1 MRLPAMLCLVACV
14 GVLPARAN
22 DPVTYID
29 RDATAAAFAKGQ
41 PLSETDTYKVHAS
54 RREADGLVEVH
65 ATETDIVYVLEGTA
79 TLVTGGRVVNPRQT
93 APNEIRGESVDG
105 GTIRALRSGDVVI
118 VPSGVPHWFREVR
131 GPFLYYVVKVIGP
144 AAVAP

>member
-1 MRLPAMLCLVACV
+1 MRRLAMLCLVACL

-29 RDATAAAFAKGQ
+29 HGATAAAFAKGQ
-41 PLSETDTYKVHAS
+41 PLVETDTYKVHAS
-54 RREADGLVEVH
+54 RRDADGLVEVH
-65 ATETDIVYVLEGTA
+65 ATETDIVYVLDGTA
-79 TLVTGGRVVNPRQT
+79 TLVTGGRVVKPRQT
-93 APNEIRGESVDG
+93 AANEIRGEAVDG
-105 GTIRALRSGDVVI
+105 GMTRTLQRGDVVI
-118 VPSGVPHWFREVR
+118 VPSGVPHWFRDVR